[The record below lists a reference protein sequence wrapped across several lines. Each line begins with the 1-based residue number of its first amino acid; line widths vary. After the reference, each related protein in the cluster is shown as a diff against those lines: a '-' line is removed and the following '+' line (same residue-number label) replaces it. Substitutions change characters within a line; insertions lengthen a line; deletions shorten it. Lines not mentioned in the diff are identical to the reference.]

1 MFENLLQLVSQ
12 NAGSAINDNPQI
24 PNEHNEAAVKDA
36 SSSIMDVLG
45 NQASSGGG
53 GLAGVLDLLKGGGGD
68 LASNP
73 IVSQIIQQF
82 SGKLQSNYG
91 VDGAAAQSTAT
102 SLIPQVLGQLANK
115 TNDAGDSSFN
125 IQSILGSLGGADGK
139 FDLSDAL
146 NLFHGGGSNA
156 QGGDSSGGG
165 ILGKLTGLFGGS
177 K

>member
-1 MFENLLQLVSQ
+1 MLENLLQLVTQ
-12 NAGSAINDNPQI
+12 NAGDAITNNPQI
-24 PNEHNEAAVKDA
+24 PNEHNEAAVQDA

-45 NQASSGGG
+45 SHLSSGGG
-53 GLAGVLDLLKGGGGD
+53 GLSGVLSLLKGGGGD
-68 LASNP
+68 LANNP

-82 SGKLQSNYG
+82 SGKLQNNYG

-115 TNDAGDSSFN
+115 TNDAGDSSFD

-139 FDLSDAL
+139 FDMSDAL
-146 NLFHGGGSNA
+146 NLFHGGGDGA
-156 QGGDSSGGG
+156 EGGGG
-165 ILGKLTGLFGGS
+165 ILGKLTSLFGGS

>member
-1 MFENLLQLVSQ
+1 MFDELLKLVQ
-12 NAGSAINDNPQI
+12 NNAGAAITDNPQI
-24 PNEHNEAAVKDA
+24 PNEHNEAAVQDA

-45 NQASSGGG
+45 NHASSGGG
-53 GLAGVLDLLKGGGGD
+53 GLSGVLDLLKGGGGD
-68 LASNP
+68 LTSNP
-73 IVSQIIQQF
+73 IVGQIIQQF
-82 SGKLQSNYG
+82 SGKLQNNYG
-91 VDGAAAQSTAT
+91 VDGEAAQSTAS

-139 FDLSDAL
+139 FDISDAL
-146 NLFHGGGSNA
+146 NLFHGGGADNA
-156 QGGDSSGGG
+156 EGSSGG

>member
-1 MFENLLQLVSQ
+1 MLENLLQLVTQ
-12 NAGSAINDNPQI
+12 NAGSAITNNPQI
-24 PNEHNEAAVKDA
+24 PNEHNEAAVQDA
-36 SSSIMDVLG
+36 TSSIMDVLG

-53 GLAGVLDLLKGGGGD
+53 GLAGVLSLLKGGD
-68 LASNP
+68 LANNP
-73 IVSQIIQQF
+73 IVGQIIQQF

-91 VDGAAAQSTAT
+91 VDGAAAQSTAG

-115 TNDAGDSSFN
+115 TNDANDSSFD

-146 NLFHGGGSNA
+146 NLFHGGGDSA
-156 QGGDSSGGG
+156 QGGGGG

>member
-1 MFENLLQLVSQ
+1 MLENLLQLVTQ
-12 NAGSAINDNPQI
+12 NAGDAITNNPQI
-24 PNEHNEAAVKDA
+24 PNEHNETAVQDA

-45 NQASSGGG
+45 NHASSGGG
-53 GLAGVLDLLKGGGGD
+53 GLSGVLDLLKGGGGD
-68 LASNP
+68 LTNNP
-73 IVSQIIQQF
+73 IVGQIIQQF
-82 SGKLQSNYG
+82 SGKLQNNYG
-91 VDGAAAQSTAT
+91 VDGEAAQSTAS

-139 FDLSDAL
+139 FDMSDAL
-146 NLFHGGGSNA
+146 NLFHGSGDNA
-156 QGGDSSGGG
+156 EGGGG